1 MQRYRYYYFFNTRE
15 KISSLQI
22 HDFAFNLRS
31 NGKFTYAIVAD
42 KQDQDN
48 NIRFVVDT
56 QGNPK
61 VLARKNWMSSIRL
74 VYPESYSK
82 QKKQEVMKLR
92 EKKMITWGMNNVN
105 TEKDKDIDVEAKKDD
120 KRPDKEI

>member
-15 KISSLQI
+15 KNIISSNTRFCIQFTL
-22 HDFAFNLRS
+22 

-74 VYPESYSK
+74 VNPESYSK